1 MVYFARGGFWLTLG
15 QIASSISVFLLA
27 IVFANL
33 LPPDTYGIYKYVLS
47 IAGILTI
54 LTLRGMDQAVFH
66 AVARG
71 FEGVFFGAVKIK
83 IKWGLLSAI
92 ASIALSAYYYFNGNN
107 TLALSFLIIAG
118 FLPLVDSLDIY
129 HALLRGK
136 KLFDISSIYGS
147 LSQVGSVASLVITVL
162 ITQNLFAILLVYFGT
177 WTIIRF
183 VFFIITIKKHPPNQN
198 CDPKTINYGKR
209 TSFVNILDALVS
221 SVDGILIFHYL
232 GAVNLAIYSFA
243 IAPISQLKSLTG
255 HLPSLALP
263 KLATRSAEEIN
274 GLLKKRFATLFI
286 IGIIISLLYIIAAPY
301 IYQIFFPKYIN
312 AVFLSQIFSLTI
324 ALALPQTIFSASI
337 SSKLTLI
344 PPKMLYL
351 WNLPG
356 VIFLIFALVFVTK
369 LGILGVIIGRLIS
382 LIAGLIVNLIVWK
395 KIKKVEA
402 INLS

>member
-1 MVYFARGGFWLTLG
+1 M
-15 QIASSISVFLLA
+15 
-27 IVFANL
+27 
-33 LPPDTYGIYKYVLS
+33 
-47 IAGILTI
+47 
-54 LTLRGMDQAVFH
+54 
-66 AVARG
+66 
-71 FEGVFFGAVKIK
+71 
-83 IKWGLLSAI
+83 
-92 ASIALSAYYYFNGNN
+92 
-107 TLALSFLIIAG
+107 
-118 FLPLVDSLDIY
+118 PLVDSLDIY